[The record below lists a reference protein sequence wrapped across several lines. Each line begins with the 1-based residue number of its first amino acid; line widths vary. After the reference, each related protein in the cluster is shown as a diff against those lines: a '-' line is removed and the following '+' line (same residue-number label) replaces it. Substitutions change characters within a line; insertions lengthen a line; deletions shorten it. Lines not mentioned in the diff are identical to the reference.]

1 MMAAKK
7 QSGSDR
13 LMKYKETP
21 ELLSEEHFT
30 EDETATYDSS
40 ERKKVGRVSGSDED
54 SSQEQDSDT

>member
-1 MMAAKK
+1 
-7 QSGSDR
+7 
-13 LMKYKETP
+13 MKYKETP